1 MTCSTLIGSA
11 SDALRIIKFRHKNGS
26 IDKLSIYT
34 TCELFFTSFSYRHSI
49 FGRGEQTTDGPKDV
63 LGHLCCYMDCAPA
76 MRKYPV
82 CRHFVKGTV

>member
-1 MTCSTLIGSA
+1 MVQLI
-11 SDALRIIKFRHKNGS
+11 NYQS
-26 IDKLSIYT
+26 IQLVN
-34 TCELFFTSFSYRHSI
+34 SFSLPSLIDTR
-49 FGRGEQTTDGPKDV
+49 FFDRGEQTTDGPKDV

>member
-1 MTCSTLIGSA
+1 MFQDSSCKGKMQVCSPWSEQFGWTTWGLQCHP
-11 SDALRIIKFRHKNGS
+11 LK
-26 IDKLSIYT
+26 KL
-34 TCELFFTSFSYRHSI
+34 HSI
-49 FGRGEQTTDGPKDV
+49 FDRGEQTTDGPKDV